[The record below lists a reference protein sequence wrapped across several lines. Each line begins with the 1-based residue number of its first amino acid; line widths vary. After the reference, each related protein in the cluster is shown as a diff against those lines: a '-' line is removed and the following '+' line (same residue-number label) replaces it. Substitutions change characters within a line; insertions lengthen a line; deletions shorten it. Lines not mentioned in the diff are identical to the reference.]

1 MTERHAMLTVARW
14 EFLRFLKPK
23 QQLISFCVTI
33 VINVALGGIGYLISE
48 SRAKPVTVGIL
59 GVERLGRTA
68 PTVDRVTWRTES
80 RDESALRRQVDD
92 KTIDGYL
99 VVESADSARFVLRDK
114 ARWPDRVQRTL
125 DSLRTI
131 RLVSETGVSPTQ
143 LAALGSRMV
152 VTTTYTKR
160 ARDSSRGDQILA
172 FGILLFVFS
181 GVITGVSYLF
191 TGITGEKQLR
201 VTESVLSAIS
211 PQAWLDGKIIGQM
224 GVAIVGITTT
234 YTSLGLMGATAWFVF
249 RDKLPAITLP
259 HVSAFHVV
267 LMVVL
272 ALLGMLL
279 WYAALG
285 AFTSTIDDPN
295 NSMRSTALLLPMLPI
310 GVAWSV
316 QDKADSVVATVLS
329 VFPLTSYAVLPVRLA
344 ITTTEWWEVPLAL
357 VLLVITIWAVR
368 RAGGR
373 LFAAGVQMY
382 GKEPG
387 WREMWRALRATD

>member
-1 MTERHAMLTVARW
+1 
-14 EFLRFLKPK
+14 
-23 QQLISFCVTI
+23 
-33 VINVALGGIGYLISE
+33 
-48 SRAKPVTVGIL
+48 
-59 GVERLGRTA
+59 
-68 PTVDRVTWRTES
+68 
-80 RDESALRRQVDD
+80 
-92 KTIDGYL
+92 
-99 VVESADSARFVLRDK
+99 
-114 ARWPDRVQRTL
+114 
-125 DSLRTI
+125 
-131 RLVSETGVSPTQ
+131 
-143 LAALGSRMV
+143 
-152 VTTTYTKR
+152 
-160 ARDSSRGDQILA
+160 
-172 FGILLFVFS
+172 
-181 GVITGVSYLF
+181 
-191 TGITGEKQLR
+191 
-201 VTESVLSAIS
+201 
-211 PQAWLDGKIIGQM
+211 
-224 GVAIVGITTT
+224 
-234 YTSLGLMGATAWFVF
+234 
-249 RDKLPAITLP
+249 LP